1 MDNPKLKALAKE
13 EGRSITE
20 LLKEGTYDSIC
31 MGICTNPDCNY
42 TTQVEPDQDKG
53 YCEVCNTQSVSS
65 CLVLAGII

>member
-1 MDNPKLKALAKE
+1 MNKLKALAKE

-20 LLKEGTYDSIC
+20 LLKEGTFDNVA

-53 YCEVCNTQSVSS
+53 YCEVCNTQTVSS